1 MSADAAETAPRL
13 INRYVALGD
22 SFTAG
27 NGLEAGRRW
36 ADLVAGELSRLNPDF
51 EYINL
56 ARDGA
61 TSSDVLEQVPAAI
74 GLEPELVTLVCGAN
88 DVILELKPDVGAFAQ
103 RFELI
108 LGRLK
113 EALPGVA
120 ILTANY
126 PEGWDLTGVGRR
138 TRARINQG
146 MFELNRAITS
156 ITAEMGVPCLDV
168 VDHPGTGDARNL
180 EADGLHPSPQGH
192 LHAADEFCDG
202 LIRNFGIEIT
212 SERKQR
218 IWN

>member
-1 MSADAAETAPRL
+1 VSNGDADVQPRP
-13 INRYVALGD
+13 INCYVALGD

-27 NGLEAGRRW
+27 NGLESGRRW
-36 ADLVAGELSRLNPDF
+36 ADLVAGELARLNPGL
-51 EYINL
+51 EYVNL

-74 GLEPELVTLVCGAN
+74 GLRPDLISLVCGAN

-103 RFELI
+103 RLELI

-113 EALPGVA
+113 EALPGAA

-126 PEGWDLTGVGRR
+126 PEGWDLTGVGPR
-138 TRARINQG
+138 TRARINRG
-146 MFELNRAITS
+146 MAELNRAIVA

-168 VDHPGTGDARNL
+168 ASHPVTDDARNL

-202 LIRNFGIEIT
+202 LIRNFAIDIT
-212 SERKQR
+212 GERKER